1 MSVENKDKDKYYG
14 EYAMKMN
21 RELLVFNGDPS
32 VEINENETAS
42 TFSAMSKGS
51 IKKSQ
56 RGAGSPDKVS
66 FQDNN
71 DTTQMQRDALGALV

>member
-1 MSVENKDKDKYYG
+1 VENKDKDKYYG
-14 EYAMKMN
+14 EYMMKMH
-21 RELLVFNGDPS
+21 RELLIFNGDPN
-32 VEINENETAS
+32 VEVNEQETAS

-66 FQDNN
+66 F
-71 DTTQMQRDALGALV
+71 

>member
-32 VEINENETAS
+32 VEVNENETAS

-51 IKKSQ
+51 IKRS
-56 RGAGSPDKVS
+56 
-66 FQDNN
+66 
-71 DTTQMQRDALGALV
+71 